1 MRSIPKTVLAV
12 AVLLA
17 AVSLAAAQQF
27 GGEGYVQQMD
37 FDKGA
42 GQLNWQT
49 GFVTA
54 TGYGAPPA
62 NAVNIAQANAMAR
75 RAATVIARRNLLEM
89 LQGVHIDSTT
99 TVQDAMVSSDVVVN
113 RVRGFLQNSQ
123 ILETHYL
130 SDGSVEVVV
139 GINMRGGLTESVIPQ
154 TTPFNPEPVA
164 PAAPPSLGQPAATGA
179 WSGLL
184 VDATGLGARPAMS
197 PRILDPSGNEVYGT
211 AMVSREYAIQQG
223 MAGYAKDLEKARA
236 NTRVADKPLVVKAVG
251 VDGKAKTNLVVDAAS
266 AEAIKNAAEDQN
278 FLEKC
283 RVMIILD

>member
-1 MRSIPKTVLAV
+1 MRSTLKTILA
-12 AVLLA
+12 AALLLA
-17 AVSLAAAQQF
+17 AVTVASAQQL
-27 GGEGYVQQMD
+27 GGDGYVQAMD

-42 GQLNWQT
+42 GRLNWQT
-49 GFVTA
+49 GFITA

-99 TVQDAMVSSDVVVN
+99 TVQDAMVASDTVVN

-154 TTPFNPEPVA
+154 TTPYNPEPVA
-164 PAAPPSLGQPAATGA
+164 PAVPGQPEAAGA

-197 PRILDPSGNEVYGT
+197 PKILDPTGGEVYGT

-223 MAGYAKDLEKARA
+223 MAGYAKDIEKARV
-236 NTRVADKPLVVKAVG
+236 NTRVADTPLVVKAVG

-266 AEAIKNAAEDQN
+266 AEAIRNAAKDQN

>member
-1 MRSIPKTVLAV
+1 MRAVLKTVLAA

-17 AVSLAAAQQF
+17 AVTLASAQQL
-27 GGEGYVQQMD
+27 GSDGYVEKAD
-37 FDKGA
+37 FDKGS

-89 LQGVHIDSTT
+89 LQGVQIDSTT

-139 GINMRGGLTESVIPQ
+139 GINMHGGLTDTVIPQ
-154 TTPFNPEPVA
+154 SMPFNPEPVS
-164 PAAPPSLGQPAATGA
+164 PAAPQGQPAGA

-197 PRILDPSGNEVYGT
+197 PKILDPSGQEVYGS

-223 MAGYAKDLEKARA
+223 MAGYAKDVDKARD
-236 NTRVADKPLVVKAVG
+236 NSRVADNPLVVKAVG
-251 VDGKAKTNLVVDAAS
+251 VDGKAKTDLVVDAAS
-266 AEAIKNAAEDQN
+266 AEAIRNAAKERN

-283 RVMIILD
+283 RVMIVLD

>member
-1 MRSIPKTVLAV
+1 MRSTLKTVLA
-12 AVLLA
+12 AALLLA
-17 AVSLAAAQQF
+17 AVTVASAQQL
-27 GGEGYVQQMD
+27 GSEGYVEETN

-49 GFVTA
+49 GFITA

-62 NAVNIAQANAMAR
+62 NAVNLAQANAMAR

-99 TVQDAMVSSDVVVN
+99 TVQDAMVSNDTVVN

-139 GINMRGGLTESVIPQ
+139 GINMRGGLTEAVIPQ
-154 TTPFNPEPVA
+154 TTPYNPAPVA
-164 PAAPPSLGQPAATGA
+164 PAAPQAPAAAPGVF
-179 WSGLL
+179 SGLL

-197 PRILDPSGNEVYGT
+197 PKILDPSGKEVYGT

-223 MAGYAKDLEKARA
+223 MAGYAKDVEKARA
-236 NTRVADKPLVVKAVG
+236 NTRVSDNPLVVKAVG

-266 AEAIKNAAEDQN
+266 ADAIRNAAKDQN